1 MPRFNMLIG
10 LPGSGKSTFA
20 EKWFGGLNDGTVIL
34 SSDAIREELW
44 PEDPHS
50 HQSKADH
57 NEVFSLMKLRTLR
70 ALDNNHDV
78 VYDATNLS
86 KKGRTDL
93 LNELKEKLSEPF
105 ESVAYVFRTDV
116 PTCIERQNNRDRKV
130 PEEVILRM
138 AKRFE
143 EPDENEGWD
152 DIWGSTRDI
161 NDGIEKMSMYQ
172 YVDWL
177 FSDGLFSHQYEEE
190 INRLFYAAYLV
201 GNKDAKNK
209 AQDAPGDTM
218 ATLMS
223 GNAFTTLKNLT
234 LCTGVPVFY
243 DFKKFN
249 CM

>member
-1 MPRFNMLIG
+1 MSKFNMLIG

-57 NEVFSLMKLRTLR
+57 NKVFSLMKLRTLR

-78 VYDATNLS
+78 IYDATNVS
-86 KKGRTDL
+86 KKERTDL
-93 LNELKEKLSEPF
+93 LNELKDKSLEPF
-105 ESVAYVFRTDV
+105 ESVAYVFETDV

-143 EPDENEGWD
+143 MPDEIEGWD
-152 DIWGSTRDI
+152 SIKRIRDL
-161 NDGIEKMSMYQ
+161 S
-172 YVDWL
+172 YVEEEL
-177 FSDGLFSHQYEEE
+177 TLYEYVEQMFSLAQYEKE
-190 INRLFYAAYLV
+190 IDRLFYAAYLV
-201 GNKDAKNK
+201 GNKDAKNQ

-223 GNAFTTLKNLT
+223 GKAFTTLKNLT

-243 DFKKFN
+243 DFKKFYKL
-249 CM
+249 